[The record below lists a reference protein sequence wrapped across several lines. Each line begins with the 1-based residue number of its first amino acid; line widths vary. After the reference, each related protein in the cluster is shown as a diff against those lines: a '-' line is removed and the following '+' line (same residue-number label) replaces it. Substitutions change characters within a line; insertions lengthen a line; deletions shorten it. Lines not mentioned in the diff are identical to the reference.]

1 MLKNSLFIIFTLI
14 LLSSNLHSSGFQIN
28 EHGSKAM
35 SMGGAF
41 TALANDPSA
50 IYFNPA
56 GITQLLGTNFIGGAT
71 IILPSSSFRGPIPDN
86 TEYKLKPDIFYPIHL
101 YATHQINEKL
111 FLGFGIGNNFGLGT
125 NWDNNWIGKY
135 MAVDTEIRTFFF
147 NLVSSYQ
154 IIPEISI
161 GFGYIIGY
169 GDVVI
174 GKSQNLQAFRD
185 DAFIEL
191 SGSGISSGF
200 SAGVL
205 LKATKALSVG
215 ISYRSQLGFRFEG
228 KAVPKSYP
236 SQIKSLLPSGK
247 ITAPLTTPENITF
260 GILLRPLKYFK
271 LTADYQF
278 VGWDSFDNLEIGF
291 KDFIDTETNELMVSS
306 SKRNYENSFI
316 ARIGVE
322 YNYSKKI
329 DLFAGFLYDQNP
341 IKDEY
346 LDPTLPDS
354 DRMGFSFGFG
364 YNINKLLSINVGY
377 LFLRFDERNITNS
390 LQNYGGIENSISP
403 MNGTYN
409 STAHLA
415 SLTFSYKL

>member
-1 MLKNSLFIIFTLI
+1 MKNSLFIIVTLI
-14 LLSSNLHSSGFQIN
+14 FLASNLHPSGFQIN

-56 GITQLLGTNFIGGAT
+56 GITQLFGTNYMGGAT
-71 IILPSSSFRGPIPDN
+71 LILPNSSFRGPLPKN
-86 TEYKLKPDIFYPIHL
+86 NEYDLEPRIFYPIHL

-125 NWDNNWIGKY
+125 KWDNNWIGKY
-135 MAVDTEIRTFFF
+135 LAVDTEINTFIF

-154 IIPEISI
+154 IVPEISI

-169 GDVVI
+169 GDVTI
-174 GKSQNLQAFRD
+174 GRIQNLQAFSD
-185 DAFIEL
+185 DAYIEL
-191 SGSGISSGF
+191 NGSGISSGF
-200 SAGVL
+200 SAGL
-205 LKATKALSVG
+205 LFKATKALSVG

-228 KAVPKSYP
+228 RAAPKSYP
-236 SQIKSLLPSGK
+236 SQIKSLIPSGK
-247 ITAPLTTPENITF
+247 ISSPLTTPENITF
-260 GILLRPLKYFK
+260 GIMLKPLKYFK

-278 VGWDSFDNLEIGF
+278 VGWDSFDNLEIEF
-291 KDFIDTETNELMVSS
+291 KDYVDTETNELLVLS

-316 ARIGVE
+316 ARIGAE

-329 DLFAGFLYDQNP
+329 DLFAGLLYDQNP

-354 DRMGFSFGFG
+354 DRIGFSLGFG
-364 YNINKLLSINVGY
+364 YHINKLLSINVGY
-377 LFLRFDERNITNS
+377 LFLRFDERTITNS
-390 LQNYGGIENSISP
+390 LQNYGGIKNSISP

-409 STAHLA
+409 STAHLT
-415 SLTFSYKL
+415 SVTFSYKM